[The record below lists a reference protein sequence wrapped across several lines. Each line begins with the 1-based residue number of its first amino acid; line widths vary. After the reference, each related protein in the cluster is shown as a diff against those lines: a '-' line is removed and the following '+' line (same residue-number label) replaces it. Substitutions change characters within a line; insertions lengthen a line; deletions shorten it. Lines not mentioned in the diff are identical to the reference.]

1 MRLPFAA
8 VLAILTTSAF
18 ADDGQKT
25 QQVIVQPLDTMKACY
40 MQNDVYSK
48 GMIVTVG
55 AVTLQCQ
62 RGKNHGMND
71 ESLPLEWVKLG

>member
-8 VLAILTTSAF
+8 LLAMLATSAL
-18 ADDGQKT
+18 ADDEQKT

-48 GMIVTVG
+48 GMIVNVG
-55 AVTLQCQ
+55 TATMQCQ

-71 ESLPLEWVKLG
+71 ESLPLEWVKLD